1 MLLYHHQSQYECVEI
16 LHWFCKLIAVVQR
29 RREEKGGKDRTRVLG
44 GNGGFEGEE
53 AGRVEGEEAEKE
65 KQVILLPPQ
74 HSSLA

>member
-1 MLLYHHQSQYECVEI
+1 MYHHQSQYECVEI
-16 LHWFCKLIAVVQR
+16 LHWFYKLIAVVQR